1 MNPKR
6 KTRENERKD
15 RGVSPIIATI
25 LLVAITV
32 VLAAVLYALV
42 IMPAPPAPPTVVGFG
57 PDAPGACTTAG
68 GGSLYTY
75 AVTVASVSSS
85 LSDTRLG
92 LRVTNVSGAVVPI
105 GLAGVASGNCP
116 GVGSSGTLGGWI
128 AVLES
133 PQGAGEATL
142 DQSGWSPLP
151 GATIPAQ
158 VVAESTF
165 VIVSAHPIGGDT
177 LATYPFSGGG
187 ISGQEG
193 L

>member
-1 MNPKR
+1 MNPRR
-6 KTRENERKD
+6 KTRDSERKD

-68 GGSLYTY
+68 GASLYTY
-75 AVTVASVSSS
+75 AATVASVSSS
-85 LSDTRLG
+85 LTDSRLG

-105 GLAGVASGNCP
+105 GLAGAASGGCP
-116 GVGSSGTLGGWI
+116 AVGSSGAPGGWI
-128 AVLES
+128 AVLDS
-133 PQGAGEATL
+133 PQGVGEATL
-142 DQSGWSPLP
+142 DQSGWSPLA
-151 GATIPAQ
+151 GASSPAQ
-158 VVAESTF
+158 VDAESTI

-177 LATYPFSGGG
+177 LATYPLSGGG
-187 ISGQEG
+187 ISGQVG